1 MPDFFG
7 SIANFFS
14 DGANW
19 LAKALGIWS
28 PPPPKQRLP
37 TAPKTTGGTTAPT
50 TPSAKPVLGSTQSG
64 QADARLKKLPEKDR
78 KRYEA
83 VVSTAKSD
91 SERGYLT
98 KALASNHSIDE
109 IEAFAKKI
117 QGKDEK
123 WQQDNL
129 KLTSNSSGKGV
140 KQQWSHSCNATTVQ
154 AVQAELDPIYALK
167 LHEENP
173 DVTSAN
179 DSDGTKANPKLAAEQ
194 KKMLE
199 STYNGGVKGAVGYAG
214 KAVARDKSAQGVG
227 RWADD
232 LLNARSDTTGLTYS
246 TKMLDPKTY
255 SIDKATADLDKAL
268 AKGQPVPIVIG
279 DGKAAATAHYVLVTQ
294 LEVGPPKKY
303 TIHDPGAGVT
313 VTRSGEDL
321 TKGKINLS
329 GWNQIASIEIPAEVK
344 TK

>member
-1 MPDFFG
+1 MSDFFG

-19 LAKALGIWS
+19 LAKALGIWA

-37 TAPKTTGGTTAPT
+37 STPKPTGGTPT
-50 TPSAKPVLGSTQSG
+50 PTPQAKPVVGSTQKG
-64 QADARLKKLPEKDR
+64 QADARLNKLPEKDR
-78 KRYEA
+78 KRYDTIVA
-83 VVSTAKSD
+83 SAKSD

-109 IEAFAKKI
+109 IEAFSKKI

-167 LHEENP
+167 LHEENA
-173 DVTSAN
+173 DLTGAN
-179 DSDGTKANPKLAAEQ
+179 DSDGAKMNPKLAAEQ
-194 KKMLE
+194 KAMLE
-199 STYNGGVKGAVGYAG
+199 SKYSGGVKGAVGYAG
-214 KAVARDKSAQGVG
+214 KAADRDKAAKGSG

-232 LLNARSDTTGLTYS
+232 LLNARSATTGLTYS
-246 TKMLDPKTY
+246 TKMLDSKTY
-255 SIDKATADLDKAL
+255 TIDKATADLDKAL

-279 DGKAAATAHYVLVTQ
+279 DGKASATAHYVLVTQ
-294 LEVGPPKKY
+294 MDPGPPKQY
-303 TIHDPGAGVT
+303 TIHDVGAGVT
-313 VTRSGEDL
+313 VTRSADDL

-329 GWNQIASIEIPAEVK
+329 GWNQIASIEVPAEATGK
-344 TK
+344 